1 MKNKIAVIALLMVS
15 VTIGTLFPKIVLTY
29 QDKNLQN
36 KTFTYDIDQKDFKTE
51 NKILNTLDAYTSGNF
66 YKAKDSIKD
75 TKLSRDEV
83 LKSIKKFYSILNKYA
98 EYQVDYE
105 KIINYKES
113 ASLYLSESIISS
125 MSTVA
130 DDESL
135 AKKYK
140 IWTCSFETESGFKIE
155 LKLDDE
161 SGKVIS
167 FYMYKQK
174 LRVSLFDFEKV
185 NKMKKF
191 FEEYYEVSAQI
202 ETVDKQNF
210 DITLY
215 DKDSKEKAKGNT
227 EVSPPVKPE
236 GYDEKSK
243 RHADVTTRDKNEK
256 SGGGPIAPNGAW
268 HMPRTGDSPK
278 GLKSGL
284 QDYQPEEWVQ

>member
-215 DKDSKEKAKGNT
+215 DKDFKEKAKGSIVVGEATN
-227 EVSPPVKPE
+227 
-236 GYDEKSK
+236 
-243 RHADVTTRDKNEK
+243 
-256 SGGGPIAPNGAW
+256 SGTYFNNYLV
-268 HMPRTGDSPK
+268 D
-278 GLKSGL
+278 
-284 QDYQPEEWVQ
+284 

>member
-1 MKNKIAVIALLMVS
+1 MHIQVVI
-15 VTIGTLFPKIVLTY
+15 
-29 QDKNLQN
+29 
-36 KTFTYDIDQKDFKTE
+36 
-51 NKILNTLDAYTSGNF
+51 
-66 YKAKDSIKD
+66 
-75 TKLSRDEV
+75 LSRDEV

-125 MSTVA
+125 MSMVA

-174 LRVSLFDFEKV
+174 LRVNLFDFEKV

-210 DITLY
+210 DIILY
-215 DKDSKEKAKGNT
+215 DKDSKEKAKGSIVVGEATN
-227 EVSPPVKPE
+227 
-236 GYDEKSK
+236 
-243 RHADVTTRDKNEK
+243 
-256 SGGGPIAPNGAW
+256 SGTYFNNYLV
-268 HMPRTGDSPK
+268 D
-278 GLKSGL
+278 
-284 QDYQPEEWVQ
+284 

>member
-1 MKNKIAVIALLMVS
+1 MHPA
-15 VTIGTLFPKIVLTY
+15 G
-29 QDKNLQN
+29 
-36 KTFTYDIDQKDFKTE
+36 
-51 NKILNTLDAYTSGNF
+51 
-66 YKAKDSIKD
+66 
-75 TKLSRDEV
+75 RDEV

-215 DKDSKEKAKGNT
+215 DKDSKEKAKGSIVVGEATN
-227 EVSPPVKPE
+227 
-236 GYDEKSK
+236 
-243 RHADVTTRDKNEK
+243 
-256 SGGGPIAPNGAW
+256 SGTYFNNYLV
-268 HMPRTGDSPK
+268 D
-278 GLKSGL
+278 
-284 QDYQPEEWVQ
+284 

>member
-113 ASLYLSESIISS
+113 ASLYL
-125 MSTVA
+125 
-130 DDESL
+130 
-135 AKKYK
+135 
-140 IWTCSFETESGFKIE
+140 
-155 LKLDDE
+155 
-161 SGKVIS
+161 
-167 FYMYKQK
+167 
-174 LRVSLFDFEKV
+174 
-185 NKMKKF
+185 
-191 FEEYYEVSAQI
+191 
-202 ETVDKQNF
+202 
-210 DITLY
+210 
-215 DKDSKEKAKGNT
+215 
-227 EVSPPVKPE
+227 
-236 GYDEKSK
+236 
-243 RHADVTTRDKNEK
+243 
-256 SGGGPIAPNGAW
+256 
-268 HMPRTGDSPK
+268 
-278 GLKSGL
+278 
-284 QDYQPEEWVQ
+284 

>member
-174 LRVSLFDFEKV
+174 LRVSLFDFEK
-185 NKMKKF
+185 
-191 FEEYYEVSAQI
+191 
-202 ETVDKQNF
+202 
-210 DITLY
+210 
-215 DKDSKEKAKGNT
+215 SK
-227 EVSPPVKPE
+227 
-236 GYDEKSK
+236 
-243 RHADVTTRDKNEK
+243 
-256 SGGGPIAPNGAW
+256 
-268 HMPRTGDSPK
+268 
-278 GLKSGL
+278 
-284 QDYQPEEWVQ
+284 

>member
-1 MKNKIAVIALLMVS
+1 M
-15 VTIGTLFPKIVLTY
+15 
-29 QDKNLQN
+29 
-36 KTFTYDIDQKDFKTE
+36 
-51 NKILNTLDAYTSGNF
+51 
-66 YKAKDSIKD
+66 
-75 TKLSRDEV
+75 
-83 LKSIKKFYSILNKYA
+83 
-98 EYQVDYE
+98 DYE

-215 DKDSKEKAKGNT
+215 DKDSKEKAKGSIVVGEATN
-227 EVSPPVKPE
+227 
-236 GYDEKSK
+236 
-243 RHADVTTRDKNEK
+243 
-256 SGGGPIAPNGAW
+256 SGTYFNNYLV
-268 HMPRTGDSPK
+268 D
-278 GLKSGL
+278 
-284 QDYQPEEWVQ
+284 

>member
-1 MKNKIAVIALLMVS
+1 M
-15 VTIGTLFPKIVLTY
+15 
-29 QDKNLQN
+29 
-36 KTFTYDIDQKDFKTE
+36 
-51 NKILNTLDAYTSGNF
+51 
-66 YKAKDSIKD
+66 
-75 TKLSRDEV
+75 
-83 LKSIKKFYSILNKYA
+83 
-98 EYQVDYE
+98 
-105 KIINYKES
+105 
-113 ASLYLSESIISS
+113 YLSESIISS

-215 DKDSKEKAKGNT
+215 DKDSKEKAKGSIVVGEATN
-227 EVSPPVKPE
+227 
-236 GYDEKSK
+236 
-243 RHADVTTRDKNEK
+243 
-256 SGGGPIAPNGAW
+256 SGTYFNNYLV
-268 HMPRTGDSPK
+268 D
-278 GLKSGL
+278 
-284 QDYQPEEWVQ
+284 

>member
-1 MKNKIAVIALLMVS
+1 M
-15 VTIGTLFPKIVLTY
+15 GLFFQKIVLTY

-191 FEEYYEVSAQI
+191 L
-202 ETVDKQNF
+202 KN
-210 DITLY
+210 IT
-215 DKDSKEKAKGNT
+215 K
-227 EVSPPVKPE
+227 
-236 GYDEKSK
+236 
-243 RHADVTTRDKNEK
+243 
-256 SGGGPIAPNGAW
+256 
-268 HMPRTGDSPK
+268 
-278 GLKSGL
+278 
-284 QDYQPEEWVQ
+284 

>member
-125 MSTVA
+125 MSMVA

-167 FYMYKQK
+167 FYMYKQ
-174 LRVSLFDFEKV
+174 V

-210 DITLY
+210 DIILY
-215 DKDSKEKAKGNT
+215 DKDSKEKAKGSIVVGEATN
-227 EVSPPVKPE
+227 
-236 GYDEKSK
+236 
-243 RHADVTTRDKNEK
+243 
-256 SGGGPIAPNGAW
+256 SGTYFNNYLV
-268 HMPRTGDSPK
+268 D
-278 GLKSGL
+278 
-284 QDYQPEEWVQ
+284 